1 MASHSYLRKASLQV
15 RQLLH
20 KLEPDCQR
28 PQLLVVHR
36 APSQTHRPH
45 CGVSNTVVAVG
56 ATVLGDQ
63 HGGVV
68 QPSQRAAPVRH
79 CVCQHVSERQFR
91 QKVPCRLRPAEPCL
105 ALSIGRSPPGGKH
118 PPLKSYHIK
127 LLVALRCGE
136 GGVCAPVSSHSGF
149 SVLLSADKSFH

>member
-1 MASHSYLRKASLQV
+1 MWQARVDVHDPLEEQWRLAAELQLQFLDRSAVVKQAAPGGRVASHSYLRKASLQV
-15 RQLLH
+15 RQLLY

-56 ATVLGDQ
+56 VTVLGE
-63 HGGVV
+63 V
-68 QPSQRAAPVRH
+68 QLSQRAASVRH

-91 QKVPCRLRPAEPCL
+91 QKVPCRLRPAEPCVT
-105 ALSIGRSPPGGKH
+105 LSIARTP
-118 PPLKSYHIK
+118 
-127 LLVALRCGE
+127 
-136 GGVCAPVSSHSGF
+136 
-149 SVLLSADKSFH
+149 

>member
-45 CGVSNTVVAVG
+45 CGVSNTVLEAVG
-56 ATVLGDQ
+56 VTVL
-63 HGGVV
+63 GGVV

-91 QKVPCRLRPAEPCL
+91 QKVPCRLRPAETCVT
-105 ALSIGRSPPGGKH
+105 LSIAR
-118 PPLKSYHIK
+118 
-127 LLVALRCGE
+127 LLVGSNPL
-136 GGVCAPVSSHSGF
+136 SHTTSC
-149 SVLLSADKSFH
+149 

>member
-28 PQLLVVHR
+28 PQLLVVYR

-56 ATVLGDQ
+56 VTVLGE
-63 HGGVV
+63 V
-68 QPSQRAAPVRH
+68 QLSQRAAPVRH

-91 QKVPCRLRPAEPCL
+91 QKIPCRLRPP
-105 ALSIGRSPPGGKH
+105 SR
-118 PPLKSYHIK
+118 
-127 LLVALRCGE
+127 V
-136 GGVCAPVSSHSGF
+136 
-149 SVLLSADKSFH
+149 